1 MWKVLVQKFSSSH
14 PLSNTL
20 NIYDILGSYG
30 GCNIMQS
37 GSNAVMFQRNLQR
50 VLEDGG
56 GRLLGHGVGGC
67 QTASYYIPEYS
78 DCH

>member
-30 GCNIMQS
+30 GCNMQF
-37 GSNAVMFQRNLQR
+37 GSNAIMFQWNIQR

-56 GRLLGHGVGGC
+56 GRLLGHGVGGH
-67 QTASYYIPEYS
+67 QTASYDIPEYS